1 MTSLRRLSVSVHGRN
16 VRPGRSKRTHI
27 SAAVALALVVSNYA
41 SPTLAALCGA
51 VASPSSGAAPLTVH
65 FNGVP
70 SACER
75 NRGKEFWIIDG
86 VPHPNRVALTLTL
99 STPGN
104 YPWEFCSWLAGC
116 EQCCDSG
123 TVRVEPSTSCRLDCN
138 ATATVLENTV
148 PLVVDFQGNATP
160 QSCPGATLEY
170 EWDFG
175 DLTSAVGPSAR
186 HEYSGPGPYYWTFRA
201 RYGAASCQ
209 VGGSA
214 RATCLRRGMLDFCAD
229 EIVNEPGSPT
239 FTLRG
244 NVHANDLLRFRGDV
258 ILTPD
263 QFGEVLMS
271 TGDLYVVL
279 PGGQEVAIVRGRN
292 LMYDVQP
299 DEGRLDPRLGNPDF
313 FAFDLGGLPLPLIVG
328 GSPIHVSR
336 DAVAIST
343 VAVVGIPGILEL
355 SRIDTRV
362 RFPRGDWPYLDRFA
376 VLAGYVTPSI
386 SFAEV
391 TGNYDGRNDRLDI
404 RFVCR
409 FPFSGGPSFVGTYG
423 FDHCGPNRFDVTLG
437 GFFEEGIT
445 ITPMAPVRLKAG
457 KDLVVRGDHICD
469 REAFSIYVGT
479 RATLCVETGVKCV
492 SIPGEVFR
500 IADLGLGYQHPF
512 NFDIRG
518 GTAQVLGF
526 PVAGLRGRIQ
536 GNQPPM
542 GMLTRGYARIPNIFE
557 GNADLGWSFSRA
569 MVMGSLAGDLTIQ
582 PFSCD
587 FANIPCKMTKAML
600 RKFVGPLPARLANAT
615 LELAGRFSETDWSAT
630 AIGRVQLSNWPLVTV
645 VQFAQEGIVILVGP
659 NYRNLYGFGLQHE
672 PETRSASTGEST
684 VNVPEHLPHVLF
696 GFSGNNAIP
705 RPYLITPLGI
715 RVDPENV
722 STLFPQ
728 AVYAVDGEEHT
739 AVFLIPRPLPGTWRL
754 GTDDAAL
761 NPTQVV
767 VLAPKEEARVTWQ
780 RVERA
785 GNRVIIQALVSPA
798 SAAAQA
804 SLEYTSALSGGL
816 LGVVEG
822 TMRDASAG
830 LVTAHWDLSNLPTD
844 TYFLRLVVRPPD
856 TPWTVA
862 TWPSPFVVQRDFVAP
877 PTNLNL
883 ARVGNGIRAEWNS
896 PADPRVRG
904 YLLLYTDTPDRPEY
918 PLLRTVPF
926 GTALTLTDLT
936 PGKTYRFVV
945 VAVDEEGRYSAPSN
959 AAVVTVAEAACPG
972 DCNNDGEVT
981 IEEIIRGVN
990 IALELSSLST
1000 CSSFDLDGNGAV
1012 TVDEIIRGVNAALF
1026 GCSAPAPTPTVLT
1039 RTPSVT
1045 TATLAPSP
1053 SATPARTPS
1062 PTAPAT
1068 VTPSTPR
1075 PSPTLPP
1082 ASPTPTR
1089 TPTPSPTDTPAP
1101 STWCAAPTT
1110 PISIPD
1116 NDPNGVSSTISVPSS
1131 RPVGRFRV
1139 RLAITHSWVG
1149 DLHVSLRHVATGTTV
1164 VLLDRPGT
1172 PPLGCGGDD
1181 VDCTFD
1187 DDATTRAADVCLDP
1201 PPAIAGA
1208 VRPAEALAAFAA
1220 ETSGGEWVLTV
1231 ADGAPRDTGAL
1242 VSWCLELE

>member
-1 MTSLRRLSVSVHGRN
+1 MRVN
-16 VRPGRSKRTHI
+16 
-27 SAAVALALVVSNYA
+27 AAFAFTLLVCSFA
-41 SPTLAALCGA
+41 EPAFAGLCGA
-51 VASPSSGAAPLTVH
+51 VASPSSGTAPLTVN
-65 FNGVP
+65 FNGIP

-86 VPHPNRVALTLTL
+86 VPYPNRVALTLTL

-123 TVRVEPSTSCRLDCN
+123 TVRVEPATSCRLDCN
-138 ATATVLENTV
+138 ATATVVENTV
-148 PLVVDFQGNATP
+148 PLVVDFQGSATP
-160 QSCPGATLEY
+160 QFCPGATLEY
-170 EWDFG
+170 SWDFG
-175 DLTSAVGPSAR
+175 DLTSAAGPSAR
-186 HEYSGPGPYYWTFRA
+186 REYSGPGPYYWTFRA

-209 VGGSA
+209 VGGTA
-214 RATCLRRGMLDFCAD
+214 RATCLRRGALEFCAD

-239 FTLRG
+239 FTFRG
-244 NVHANDLLRFRGDV
+244 NVRANNMLRFKGDVSLSETPLGETRLLAKELYLVWPDGREGTLVRGDQ
-258 ILTPD
+258 IWY
-263 QFGEVLMS
+263 EVHS
-271 TGDLYVVL
+271 
-279 PGGQEVAIVRGRN
+279 
-292 LMYDVQP
+292 
-299 DEGRLDPRLGNPDF
+299 DEGRLDPMAGHPGY
-313 FAFDLGGLPLPLIVG
+313 FAFHLGGLPLPILQR
-328 GSPIHVSR
+328 GSPIYVSS
-336 DAVAIST
+336 DAVTLATIASI
-343 VAVVGIPGILEL
+343 GIPGFMEL
-355 SRIDTRV
+355 ARMDARV
-362 RFPRGDWPYLDRFA
+362 RIPRGGWPDIERLEF
-376 VLAGYVTPSI
+376 LEGSITPSI
-386 SFAEV
+386 SLLEV
-391 TGNYDGRNDRLDI
+391 GGTYNGLENRWDALRL
-404 RFVCR
+404 VCR
-409 FPFSGGPSFVGTYG
+409 FPFSGGPSFVGSLG
-423 FDHCGPNRFDVTLG
+423 FDNCGPNRFDVTLG
-437 GFFEEGIT
+437 GIFEDGIT
-445 ITPMAPVRLKAG
+445 ITPIAPVRLKAG
-457 KDLVVRGDHICD
+457 RDLVVRGDHICD
-469 REAFSIYVGT
+469 GEAFSIYVGT

-582 PFSCD
+582 SFSCD

-672 PETRSASTGEST
+672 PEMSSTSTEESA
-684 VNVPEHLPHVLF
+684 VHVPEHSPHVLF
-696 GFSGNNAIP
+696 GFSGTNAIP
-705 RPYLITPLGI
+705 RPYLITPTGAH
-715 RVDPENV
+715 VDPVNLD
-722 STLFPQ
+722 TALPG
-728 AVYAVDGEEHT
+728 AVYAIAEDEQT
-739 AVFLIPRPLPGTWRL
+739 AVFLVADPLPGTWRF
-754 GTDDAAL
+754 GTEDAAR
-761 NPTQVV
+761 NPSQVA
-767 VLAPKEEARVTWQ
+767 VLAPKEEARVSWQ
-780 RVERA
+780 RVERI
-785 GNRVIIQALVSPA
+785 GNRVTIQALVSPG

-816 LGVVEG
+816 FDQVEG
-822 TMRDASAG
+822 TTRDPSTG

-844 TYFLRLVVRPPD
+844 TYFLHLVVRSQD

-904 YLLLYTDTPDRPEY
+904 YLLLYTDMPDQPEY
-918 PLLRTVPF
+918 PFLHTVPF
-926 GTALTLTDLT
+926 GTALTLTDLK

-959 AAVVTVAEAACPG
+959 AAMVTIGEIACPG
-972 DCNNDGEVT
+972 DCNGDGEVT
-981 IEEIIRGVN
+981 IDEIIRGVN

-1000 CSSFDLDGNGAV
+1000 CSSLDLDGNGAV
-1012 TVDEIIRGVNAALF
+1012 TVDEIIRSVNAALF
-1026 GCSAPAPTPTVLT
+1026 GCSAPASTPNVLT
-1039 RTPSVT
+1039 RTPTVA
-1045 TATLAPSP
+1045 TATPQPKP
-1053 SATPARTPS
+1053 SATPARTP
-1062 PTAPAT
+1062 TLTRTAT
-1068 VTPSTPR
+1068 VTPSTPS
-1075 PSPTLPP
+1075 PTPTLPP
-1082 ASPTPTR
+1082 ASPTRTR
-1089 TPTPSPTDTPAP
+1089 TSTPSPSPTDTPVP
-1101 STWCAAPTT
+1101 STWCSAPTT

-1131 RPVGRFRV
+1131 RPVGRLRI

-1208 VRPAEALAAFAA
+1208 VRPAEALAAFVG

-1231 ADGAPRDTGAL
+1231 ADHAPRDTGAL
-1242 VSWCLELE
+1242 VSWCLEFE